1 MSKIENISIGF
12 FGTSIFAL
20 KALSKLYENQVN
32 IKFVVS
38 QTPKPSGRGN
48 RISDSP
54 VGDFAKKKNLSL
66 LCPNKLD
73 EEFYNQ
79 ISSYNIDFIVVV
91 AYGKLLTRKILRL
104 PKFFCLNIHASI
116 LPKWRGAAPIQ
127 RAILNSDKKTGVSI
141 MILEENLDSGPVI
154 MNKAICIEKNDNA
167 GTLHEKL
174 SVIGSELILK
184 ALEDIFNNKYSTKKQ
199 KESEATY
206 AEKILKSETKIDWS
220 ENAQIINNKVRAF
233 YPWPGAWTYL
243 HKKNKKIRIKI
254 VETEVINSPEA
265 LSKENLRAAEKN
277 LIVKCNESYL
287 KIKKLQPEG
296 KKILNYSDFL
306 NGLSNQNFFF
316 K

>member
-20 KALSKLYENQVN
+20 KSLSKLYEKQVN

-38 QTPKPSGRGN
+38 QTPKPSGRGKK
-48 RISDSP
+48 ISDSP

-66 LCPNKLD
+66 LCPDKLD

-91 AYGKLLTRKILRL
+91 AYGKLLTNKILSL
-104 PKFFCLNIHASI
+104 PKFFCLNIHGSI

-141 MILEENLDSGPVI
+141 MIVEENLDAGPVVMKKEI
-154 MNKAICIEKNDNA
+154 YIEKNDNS

-184 ALEDIFNNKYSTKKQ
+184 ALIDIFNNNYSTKKQ
-199 KESEATY
+199 KEKEATY
-206 AEKILKSETKIDWS
+206 AEKILKNETKIDWS
-220 ENAQIINNKVRAF
+220 QNAQIINNKIRAF
-233 YPWPGAWTYL
+233 NPWPGAWTYL
-243 HKKNKKIRIKI
+243 HKENKKIRIKI
-254 VETEVINSPEA
+254 VEAEVINSSDILTKEYLLA
-265 LSKENLRAAEKN
+265 SK
-277 LIVKCNESYL
+277 
-287 KIKKLQPEG
+287 
-296 KKILNYSDFL
+296 
-306 NGLSNQNFFF
+306 
-316 K
+316 

>member
-1 MSKIENISIGF
+1 M
-12 FGTSIFAL
+12 
-20 KALSKLYENQVN
+20 
-32 IKFVVS
+32 
-38 QTPKPSGRGN
+38 
-48 RISDSP
+48 
-54 VGDFAKKKNLSL
+54 

-254 VETEVINSPEA
+254 VETEVINSPEG
-265 LSKENLRAAEKN
+265 LSQENLRASKKN

-296 KKILNYSDFL
+296 KKILNFSDFL
-306 NGLSNQNFFF
+306 NGLSNQKFFF

>member
-20 KALSKLYENQVN
+20 KSLSKLYENQVN

-38 QTPKPSGRGN
+38 QTPKPSGRGK

-54 VGDFAKKKNLSL
+54 VGDFAKKKNLYL
-66 LCPNKLD
+66 LCPDKLD

-91 AYGKLLTRKILRL
+91 AYGKLLTNKILSL
-104 PKFFCLNIHASI
+104 PKFFCLNIHGSI

-141 MILEENLDSGPVI
+141 MIVEENLDSGPVV
-154 MNKAICIEKNDNA
+154 MKKEVYIEKNDNA

-174 SVIGSELILK
+174 SVIGSELILI
-184 ALEDIFNNKYSTKKQ
+184 ALVDIFNNNYSTKKQ
-199 KESEATY
+199 KEKDATY
-206 AEKILKSETKIDWS
+206 AEKIIKNETKIDWS
-220 ENAQIINNKVRAF
+220 QNAQIINNKIRAF
-233 YPWPGAWTYL
+233 NPWPGAWTYL
-243 HKKNKKIRIKI
+243 HKENKKIRIKI
-254 VETEVINSPEA
+254 VEAEAINSSDTLTQEY
-265 LSKENLRAAEKN
+265 LRASQKN
-277 LIVKCNESYL
+277 LIVKCNKSFL
-287 KIKKLQPEG
+287 KIKKVQPEG

-306 NGLSNQNFFF
+306 NGLTNQNFFF

>member
-73 EEFYNQ
+73 DEFYNQ
-79 ISSYNIDFIVVV
+79 ISCYNIDFIVVV

-184 ALEDIFNNKYSTKKQ
+184 ALEDIFNNKYSAKKQ

-243 HKKNKKIRIKI
+243 HKKNKKTRIKI
-254 VETEVINSPEA
+254 VETEVINSPEG
-265 LSKENLRAAEKN
+265 LSQENLRASKKN

-296 KKILNYSDFL
+296 KKILNFSDFL
-306 NGLSNQNFFF
+306 NGLSNQKFFF

>member
-20 KALSKLYENQVN
+20 KSLSKLYENQVN

-38 QTPKPSGRGN
+38 QTPKPSGRGK

-54 VGDFAKKKNLSL
+54 VSDFAKKKKLSL
-66 LCPNKLD
+66 LCPDKLD

-91 AYGKLLTRKILRL
+91 AYGKLLTNKILSL
-104 PKFFCLNIHASI
+104 PKFFCLNIHGSI

-141 MILEENLDSGPVI
+141 MIVEENLDSGPVV
-154 MNKAICIEKNDNA
+154 MKKEVYIEKNDNA

-174 SVIGSELILK
+174 SVIGSELILI
-184 ALEDIFNNKYSTKKQ
+184 ALVDIFNNNYSTKKQ
-199 KESEATY
+199 KEKDATY
-206 AEKILKSETKIDWS
+206 AEKIIKNETKIDWS
-220 ENAQIINNKVRAF
+220 QNAQIINNKIRAF
-233 YPWPGAWTYL
+233 NPWPGAWTYL
-243 HKKNKKIRIKI
+243 HTKNKKIRIKI
-254 VETEVINSPEA
+254 VEAEVKNSSDTLTQEFFRD
-265 LSKENLRAAEKN
+265 SKKN
-277 LIVKCNESYL
+277 LIVKCNKSFL
-287 KIKKLQPEG
+287 KINKVQPEG

-306 NGLSNQNFFF
+306 NGLINQNFYF

>member
-1 MSKIENISIGF
+1 MSKVENISIGF

-32 IKFVVS
+32 IKFVIS
-38 QTPKPSGRGN
+38 QTPKPSGRGK

-54 VGDFAKKKNLSL
+54 VGNFAKKKNLSL

-79 ISSYNIDFIVVV
+79 ISSYNIDFIVIV
-91 AYGKLLTRKILRL
+91 AYGNLLTSKILSL
-104 PKFFCLNIHASI
+104 PKFFCLNIHGSI

-141 MILEENLDSGPVI
+141 MIVEENLDSGPVI
-154 MNKAICIEKNDNA
+154 MKKEIYIQKNDNA

-184 ALEDIFNNKYSTKKQ
+184 ALVDISNNNYSTKKQ
-199 KESEATY
+199 KENEATY

-233 YPWPGAWTYL
+233 NPWPGAWTYL

-254 VETEVINSPEA
+254 VEAEVINVSGPLTQEY
-265 LSKENLRAAEKN
+265 LRAAQKN
-277 LIVKCNESYL
+277 LIVKCNKSFL
-287 KIKKLQPEG
+287 KIKKVQPEG

-306 NGLSNQNFFF
+306 NGLINQRFFF

>member
-1 MSKIENISIGF
+1 MVFLGHQYLL
-12 FGTSIFAL
+12 L
-20 KALSKLYENQVN
+20 KSLSKLYENQVN

-38 QTPKPSGRGN
+38 QTPKPSGRGK

-91 AYGKLLTRKILRL
+91 AYGKLLTKKILSL
-104 PKFFCLNIHASI
+104 PKFFCLNIHGSI

-141 MILEENLDSGPVI
+141 MIVEENLDSGPVVMKKEI
-154 MNKAICIEKNDNA
+154 YIEKNDNA

-174 SVIGSELILK
+174 SVIGSELILI
-184 ALEDIFNNKYSTKKQ
+184 ALVDIFNNNYSTKKQ
-199 KESEATY
+199 KEKDATY
-206 AEKILKSETKIDWS
+206 AEKIIKNETKIDWS
-220 ENAQIINNKVRAF
+220 QNAQIINNKIRAF
-233 YPWPGAWTYL
+233 NPWPGAWTYL

-254 VETEVINSPEA
+254 VEAEVINSSDTLTQEY
-265 LSKENLRAAEKN
+265 LRDSQKN
-277 LIVKCNESYL
+277 LIVKCNKSFL
-287 KIKKLQPEG
+287 KIKKVQPEG

-306 NGLSNQNFFF
+306 NGLINQNFFF

>member
-306 NGLSNQNFFF
+306 NGLSNQKFFF